1 VKKLKTIS
9 LSKSLDRKRFDCGQD
24 DLNNYLQRTARQ
36 HQEKGLSKT
45 WVVTNK
51 DEPEII
57 IGYYTLSLSEIN
69 LTDLN
74 PNDAKRFPNAKL
86 PVAKLARLAVD
97 KNKQGLSIGRQLIA
111 DAIIRTR
118 NILDDFAI
126 VAMVVDAKDKQ
137 ASSYYQQFGFI
148 PLDIN
153 PLKLYL
159 PVKTLLKIPL
169 E

>member
-1 VKKLKTIS
+1 MKKFKTVSINRTHN
-9 LSKSLDRKRFDCGQD
+9 RKLFDCGQD

-57 IGYYTLSLSEIN
+57 IGYYTLSLSEIK

-74 PNDAKRFPNAKL
+74 QNDAKHFPNTKL
-86 PVAKLARLAVD
+86 PVAKLARLAVN
-97 KNKQGLSIGRQLIA
+97 KNNQGLSIGRQLVA
-111 DAIIRTR
+111 DAVLRTR
-118 NILDDFAI
+118 NILNDFAI
-126 VAMVVDAKDKQ
+126 VAMVVDAKDDH
-137 ASSYYQQFGFI
+137 ASNYYQKFGFI